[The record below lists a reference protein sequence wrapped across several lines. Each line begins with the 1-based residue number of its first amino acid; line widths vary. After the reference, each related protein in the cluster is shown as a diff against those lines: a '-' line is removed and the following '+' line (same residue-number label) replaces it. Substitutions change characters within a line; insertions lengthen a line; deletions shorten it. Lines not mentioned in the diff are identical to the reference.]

1 MEGHFKQRD
10 RDREHELLFPKSGY
24 KGGEKDVLE
33 ICQGE
38 LVVLA
43 CSVLMMILMTED
55 TAIVLSELIDQ
66 QGREFLLKLTTQKTL
81 LSQMTDVGL

>member
-1 MEGHFKQRD
+1 M
-10 RDREHELLFPKSGY
+10 
-24 KGGEKDVLE
+24 LE

-55 TAIVLSELIDQ
+55 TATVLNELIDQ
-66 QGREFLLKLTTQKTL
+66 LGREFLLKLTTQKTL
-81 LSQMTDVGL
+81 LRGD